1 MAIRLHQI
9 TNHISNKI
17 NEKTGLLENPE
28 YNISEKEQE
37 KLKHEIEVL
46 KELHDEIIFSL
57 DYNTD
62 NVVFDI
68 LKNNYGKYD
77 TLIKFFNKKEL
88 LVSKNTVSILKG
100 EWIFNGGSEEEFEAG
115 KQDGTVYR
123 EGYNMN
129 DVCEVRTIKP
139 GEENEE

>member
-1 MAIRLHQI
+1 MAITLHQI
-9 TNHISNKI
+9 TNHITNKI

-28 YNISEKEQE
+28 YTISEKEQE

-57 DYNTD
+57 YYNTN

-68 LKNNYGKYD
+68 LSNNYGKYD
-77 TLIKFFNKKEL
+77 TLIKFFDKKEL

-115 KQDGTVYR
+115 KQDGTIYR

>member
-9 TNHISNKI
+9 TNHITNKI
-17 NEKTGLLENPE
+17 NEKKGLLENPE

-57 DYNTD
+57 DYNTN

-68 LKNNYGKYD
+68 LANNYGKYD
-77 TLIKFFNKKEL
+77 TLIKFFDKKEL

-115 KQDGTVYR
+115 KQDGTIYR

-139 GEENEE
+139 SEENEE

>member
-1 MAIRLHQI
+1 MAITLHQI
-9 TNHISNKI
+9 TNHITNKI
-17 NEKTGLLENPE
+17 NEKKGLLENQE

-68 LKNNYGKYD
+68 LANNYGKYD

-115 KQDGTVYR
+115 KQDGTIYR

-139 GEENEE
+139 GEEN

>member
-1 MAIRLHQI
+1 MAITLHQI
-9 TNHISNKI
+9 TNHITNKI
-17 NEKTGLLENPE
+17 NEKKGLLENQE

-68 LKNNYGKYD
+68 LSNNYGKYD

-115 KQDGTVYR
+115 KQDGTIYR